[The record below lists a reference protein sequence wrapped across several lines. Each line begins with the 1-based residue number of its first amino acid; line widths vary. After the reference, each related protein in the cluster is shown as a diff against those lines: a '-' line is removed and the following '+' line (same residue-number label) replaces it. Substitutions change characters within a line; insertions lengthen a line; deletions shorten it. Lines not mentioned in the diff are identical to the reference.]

1 MSIKLPFIAQ
11 DDFGYDLNVLAE
23 GMSEDARLELA
34 RRHYAACDKRQKLKL
49 LKWML
54 FGLLAF
60 SAAYLG
66 IPLHLPWG

>member
-23 GMSEDARLELA
+23 GMSESSKLELA
-34 RRHYAACDKRQKLKL
+34 QRHYAACDKRQKLKFL
-49 LKWML
+49 QWML
-54 FGLLAF
+54 FGLLAL

-66 IPLHLPWG
+66 IPLHLSLS